1 MENYEMKVVD
11 KTAALKA
18 LEKAKKEELRT
29 PLFMRRL
36 NDQTVVYS
44 RQEDRLDEYEK
55 RILKPY

>member
-1 MENYEMKVVD
+1 MKVVD

-18 LEKAKKEELRT
+18 LERAKKEELRT

-55 RILKPY
+55 RIKKPY